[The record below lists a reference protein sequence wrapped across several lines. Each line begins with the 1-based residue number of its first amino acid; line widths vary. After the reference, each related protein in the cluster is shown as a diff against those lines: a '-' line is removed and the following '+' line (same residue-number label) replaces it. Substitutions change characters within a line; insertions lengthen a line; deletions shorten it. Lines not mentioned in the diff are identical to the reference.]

1 MFLRGS
7 SSQRAKTTDFVA
19 RKCRHAAGG
28 DWGCVPK
35 YLPHPAERG
44 GGIFLE
50 RQKTPSH
57 IPAVHITEATSTET
71 AGANAAT
78 SSSNSRKA

>member
-28 DWGCVPK
+28 DWGVSLNIFP
-35 YLPHPAERG
+35 PSRRG

-50 RQKTPSH
+50 RSKTPSH
-57 IPAVHITEATSTET
+57 IPKDPSCISQ
-71 AGANAAT
+71 
-78 SSSNSRKA
+78 R